1 MLFGLLL
8 RPKFFLLR
16 EMTVRIAFKLPL
28 QIDPFCP
35 CLCCFLASHR
45 GHYPTLSLFGSYI
58 RSFSHF
64 PCHFMIESWGWS
76 RSTLSWSDFLKS
88 RVFQNSL
95 YLAQEH
101 RKIAK
106 ILLSNLLAVV
116 RRKLRATLQYL
127 INACMLVDWR
137 ESTRS
142 LSPAIF
148 SRNGPSS
155 AKVSSLPITS
165 YLTGQ
170 GWQIFRIDA
179 KDDRA
184 IYYQSII
191 L

>member
-1 MLFGLLL
+1 MRFSSLPKCVCPPYPVNHVGKSSAYPIKDVTMLFGLLL

-76 RSTLSWSDFLKS
+76 LSTLSWSDFLKS

-95 YLAQEH
+95 YLA
-101 RKIAK
+101 
-106 ILLSNLLAVV
+106 
-116 RRKLRATLQYL
+116 
-127 INACMLVDWR
+127 
-137 ESTRS
+137 
-142 LSPAIF
+142 
-148 SRNGPSS
+148 
-155 AKVSSLPITS
+155 
-165 YLTGQ
+165 
-170 GWQIFRIDA
+170 
-179 KDDRA
+179 
-184 IYYQSII
+184 
-191 L
+191 